1 MAVTG
6 FWPVKS
12 RLKDVLSYAENP
24 EKTTDK
30 NLSDVLRY
38 AANEDKTE
46 QTLYVSAINCP
57 KQRAYQCMIDT
68 KKRFDKPGE
77 MEYHKHYKEEIYF
90 FFKGEGFVRIDG
102 EEFPVVPGDVVR
114 IPPNAMHTV
123 INRRNAEL
131 LWAALW
137 WDVIE

>member
-46 QTLYVSAINCP
+46 RTLYVSAINCP
-57 KQRAYQCMIDT
+57 KQRAYQCMIDGMP
-68 KKRFDKPGE
+68 RVS
-77 MEYHKHYKEEIYF
+77 I
-90 FFKGEGFVRIDG
+90 
-102 EEFPVVPGDVVR
+102 
-114 IPPNAMHTV
+114 
-123 INRRNAEL
+123 
-131 LWAALW
+131 
-137 WDVIE
+137 